1 MHIRRVYALFI
12 QEHPQGSTLDFSLP
26 SSVPPSNPLRA
37 QPHKSATRR
46 VLHPA
51 AASPRPKAGERR
63 ANRGFTPGRRS
74 PRTARSGPAPHT
86 GTPPGA
92 CDLLRRPR
100 ALSAPGQPGG
110 ALPPPSGGRRLPLR
124 NGRQGPGHRGAA
136 TYRPAP
142 LLPPR
147 ARGRR
152 RGLT

>member
-1 MHIRRVYALFI
+1 MHTRRVYALFI

-26 SSVPPSNPLRA
+26 SSVPPSNPLGVQR
-37 QPHKSATRR
+37 PESDTRR
-46 VLHPA
+46 VLHPH
-51 AASPRPKAGERR
+51 RGPKPERGEP
-63 ANRGFTPGRRS
+63 NRGFTPGRRS
-74 PRTARSGPAPHT
+74 PRTARSGPAPPT

-92 CDLLRRPR
+92 CELLRRPP
-100 ALSAPGQPGG
+100 APSAPGQPGG

-124 NGRQGPGHRGAA
+124 NGRQGTGHRGAA